1 MTRRA
6 FSRLALFAGLVL
18 APCGPAFAQAA
29 GEGVMADVL
38 VRQIQRG
45 DLLTERDFAPE
56 EVSAGQARG
65 AVSAEQAAGLEAAR
79 TLRSGSPVRARD
91 LAEPRLVRRGQPVT
105 IILRSGALSISAT
118 GRALADGALGDP
130 VRVFSEAT
138 NQTLDGV
145 VESSGRV
152 RISAG

>member
-1 MTRRA
+1 
-6 FSRLALFAGLVL
+6 
-18 APCGPAFAQAA
+18 
-29 GEGVMADVL
+29 MADVL

-45 DLLTERDFAPE
+45 DLLAERDFASE
-56 EVSAGQARG
+56 KVTAGQARG
-65 AVSAEQAAGLEAAR
+65 TVSAKEAAGLEAKR
-79 TLRSGSPVRARD
+79 TLRSGSPIRASD
-91 LAEPRLVRRGQPVT
+91 LTEPRLVRRGQPVT

-152 RISAG
+152 RLSAG

>member
-1 MTRRA
+1 
-6 FSRLALFAGLVL
+6 
-18 APCGPAFAQAA
+18 
-29 GEGVMADVL
+29 MADVL